1 MLKPEILIVTVNQL
15 STMIGIAAVLIITW
29 GAILI
34 FLKLIK
40 LEISRFK
47 GQKTYFERAVLRHRF
62 GSYLLLGLEFL
73 IAADIILTITHP
85 TLEEI
90 AILAS
95 IVGIRTVISYFLDRE
110 MAYAEE
116 HAEPENKAM
125 FHSVKDK

>member
-1 MLKPEILIVTVNQL
+1 MLKPTLLVYLVNQI
-15 STMIGIAAVLIITW
+15 STTIGIAAISIITW
-29 GAILI
+29 GAILVFI
-34 FLKLIK
+34 RFVK
-40 LEISRFK
+40 LEISLFK
-47 GQKTYFERAVLRHRF
+47 GKKTYFERAILRHNF

-110 MAYAEE
+110 LAYINERSYKK
-116 HAEPENKAM
+116 HNLI
-125 FHSVKDK
+125 KDQQ

>member
-1 MLKPEILIVTVNQL
+1 MLNDLILSRIVNEI
-15 STMIGIAAVLIITW
+15 STIIGIIAIFVIIW

-34 FLKLIK
+34 FIKLIQ
-40 LEISRFK
+40 LEISRLK
-47 GQKTYFERAVLRHRF
+47 GEKPYRERLILRHRF

-95 IVGIRTVISYFLDRE
+95 IVGIRTIISHFLDRE
-110 MAYAEE
+110 MAYSDILCEKNE
-116 HAEPENKAM
+116 QKKEN
-125 FHSVKDK
+125 D

>member
-1 MLKPEILIVTVNQL
+1 MLKPQILIDIVNQL
-15 STMIGIAAVLIITW
+15 STMIGIVAVIIITW

-34 FLKLIK
+34 FFRFIK

-47 GQKTYFERAVLRHRF
+47 GQKTYYKRAVLRHRF

-73 IAADIILTITHP
+73 IAADIILTVTQP

-95 IVGIRTVISYFLDRE
+95 IVGIRTVISYFLDKE

-116 HAEPENKAM
+116 HAD
-125 FHSVKDK
+125 S